1 MGNGTPYVSGPHVVE
16 CYGGGETRVELR
28 APHRGVIR
36 GIRFEQIAGDDSN
49 CKFELYTSRRAAPPE
64 PVQLSS
70 SSGASFPAGGS
81 SESLNEAVD
90 GARTAYSVFGEKS
103 MASGTPFAD
112 YDANYMYSNRDG
124 TPTNPQ
130 RKVLGVAGRRHR
142 QQAIRD
148 HVDHRDLSVELKWT
162 RRF

>member
-28 APHRGVIR
+28 VPHRGVIR
-36 GIRFEQIAGDDSN
+36 GIRFEQIAGEDSN

-70 SSGASFPAGGS
+70 SSGASFPADGS

-90 GARTAYSVFGEKS
+90 GARAAYSVFGEKQFTVGGPIVENQYS
-103 MASGTPFAD
+103 H
-112 YDANYMYSNRDG
+112 MYSNQDG

-130 RKVLGVAGRRHR
+130 RKLYLALRPESFGLKQYALTLIIETSR
-142 QQAIRD
+142 
-148 HVDHRDLSVELKWT
+148 LS
-162 RRF
+162 